1 VRQPTTLGKWIGSA
15 ALAVCAT
22 VAAPR
27 AFAGD
32 PYNLELGLPVTVIDT
47 APGTGLQFQLFARY
61 DRTSDSR
68 DQTLLSPQLQWGF
81 AQDWHLEV
89 QSPYIVGDADRTG
102 SGDIQVG
109 LFWNFFKEPQN
120 SPLPSLAVHGLL
132 IAPTGVGSDGLDTE
146 LELVA
151 TKTLTGAPSQDEV
164 HANVRWDH
172 NSVPASDERQDR
184 FTFVAG
190 YSRRLA
196 EQTILV
202 ADFVREQQQ
211 TRGEESNVVEVGVLQ
226 GFGENAVFSVG
237 LGAGIG
243 DDSPNFRAIVGFQWS
258 MR

>member
-1 VRQPTTLGKWIGSA
+1 MLASASLLLAA
-15 ALAVCAT
+15 ALT
-22 VAAPR
+22 APAR
-27 AFAGD
+27 AGD
-32 PYNLELGLPVTVIDT
+32 AYNLEMGLPLTVIDT
-47 APGTGLQFQLFARY
+47 APGTGIQFQLFARY
-61 DRTSDSR
+61 DRTSQNQ
-68 DQTLLSPQLQWGF
+68 DQTLLAPQLQWGF
-81 AQDWHLEV
+81 AKDWHLEV
-89 QSPYIVGDADRTG
+89 QSPFLIGDADRTG

-151 TKTLTGAPSQDEV
+151 TKTLTGGPSQDEL

-172 NSVPASDERQDR
+172 NSIPSSDERRDR

-196 EQTILV
+196 RQTILV
-202 ADFVREQQQ
+202 ADFVREQQL
-211 TRGEESNVVEVGVLQ
+211 TRGEESNVVELGLLQ
-226 GFGENAVFSVG
+226 GLGEHALISFG

-243 DDSPNFRAIVGFQWS
+243 DDSPNFRALVGFQWS
-258 MR
+258 LD